1 MQISS
6 ATASTT
12 TPVPS
17 LSPAAAPTRAPTTV
31 QSSQPVQSS
40 QAEAASA
47 VLQSLAD
54 STYSTSVGGKS
65 YSGNVS
71 QANGLY
77 EISVPNLPGSA
88 VSASSLQAAENALNA
103 RIDLLA

>member
-6 ATASTT
+6 ATGSTSPPIT
-12 TPVPS
+12 N
-17 LSPAAAPTRAPTTV
+17 LSPSAAPARAATPN
-31 QSSQPVQSS
+31 SSQS
-40 QAEAASA
+40 EAASA
-47 VLQSLAD
+47 ELQSLANP
-54 STYSTSVGGKS
+54 TYSTSVGGKS

-71 QANGLY
+71 QANGVY